1 MQYCHIV
8 CNTVQYCHIV
18 CSTVRYCHTVCN
30 TVQYCHT
37 VCNIVILSVMC
48 IVCHHSY
55 AGSVDTYVEEEEL
68 RYLLPMKEYIA
79 FCDSLKLV

>member
-1 MQYCHIV
+1 MYIV
-8 CNTVQYCHIV
+8 CNV
-18 CSTVRYCHTVCN
+18 VRYCYVYY
-30 TVQYCHT
+30 VQYSA
-37 VCNIVILSVMC
+37 ILLRILCAIQCVMW
-48 IVCHHSY
+48 IVCLHSY